1 MRRLAGIAVAALLNH
16 ATMAAPVNIV
26 PNGDFAAGNASFG
39 SDYVFAPASNTVEA
53 QYTVR
58 DNPSPWNPFFISA
71 ADHTP
76 DANGLMFVGNGSP
89 TLGEQVWFM
98 SGIPVMQNQDYF
110 FEAFVMNVCC
120 IPSFGGGPGAV
131 NPAVLSFYANDVL
144 LGTRST
150 GLLGVWEG
158 LSTQWNSGAS
168 TSVTLKLVNSNTVAR
183 GNDFAV
189 DDVYLGIQSTVVPIP
204 GTIWL
209 VALGLVALIMSARRP
224 MRRLLRADVE
234 PA

>member
-1 MRRLAGIAVAALLNH
+1 MDRLAVITIAALLSH
-16 ATMAAPVNIV
+16 ATMAAPVNLI
-26 PNGDFAAGNASFG
+26 PNGDLAAGNSGFG
-39 SDYVFAPASNTVEA
+39 SDYIFAPLSNTVEA

-71 ADHTP
+71 ADHTA

-89 TLGEQVWFM
+89 TPGEQVWFV
-98 SGIPVMQNQDYF
+98 SGIPVVQNQNYF

-131 NPAVLSFYANDVL
+131 NPAVLSFYADDVL

-168 TSVTLKLVNSNTVAR
+168 TTVTLKLVNSNTIAR

-189 DDVYLGIQSTVVPIP
+189 DDIYWGIESTVIPIP

-209 VALGLVALIMSARRP
+209 LALGLVALGVSARWSMQR
-224 MRRLLRADVE
+224 
-234 PA
+234 